1 MALLFPVTQNF
12 CLSIYILKRLVDG
25 HQEACAKLF
34 IAVLLAKPF
43 KGINTNVHQRKMDT
57 YFVVDS
63 HHGRLCDNENKYLD
77 CVE

>member
-12 CLSIYILKRLVDG
+12 CLSINILKRLVDV
-25 HQEACAKLF
+25 HQEACVKLF
-34 IAVLLAKPF
+34 VAALLAKPF
-43 KGINTNVHQRKMDT
+43 KRNNTNVHQRKMDT

-63 HHGRLCDNENKYLD
+63 HHRTLCDNEDKYPD